1 MPTSVISRVKEVATI
16 DAQTDE
22 DLTFED
28 RSQNPFEHEDD
39 VGPIKVDFNTGLVD
53 EGEQNTDTGTGI
65 TIPTLEM
72 EYIETPGVYN
82 AIPGVEYLPIETPVM
97 DNLDI
102 DVKVEMPPE
111 DTGTV

>member
-1 MPTSVISRVKEVATI
+1 M
-16 DAQTDE
+16 
-22 DLTFED
+22 
-28 RSQNPFEHEDD
+28 
-39 VGPIKVDFNTGLVD
+39 VD

-65 TIPTLEM
+65 TIPRLEM
-72 EYIETPGVYN
+72 EYIETPGVDN